1 MSTSALKWTALVL
14 MVLDHLG
21 EFFPGQIPLWFRYLG
36 RMSAPLFLF
45 CLAVG
50 MRKTRSRTRYIKRL
64 WIGSAVMGSGN
75 LLLTLLYPNAPV
87 TVSNNILSTMVVIAV
102 LIWIFESFDDN
113 YQRTDRLKRPEA
125 ALGIFA
131 AVQVLV
137 IVMSNLTLGQ
147 GKQWAR
153 FINGLIPNIV
163 FCEGSIDV
171 VLLGLILYFCMNS
184 SKRLCIGYIIY
195 CALQL
200 YSSFS
205 RSLSY
210 GQLNY
215 MVQYFYQWMM
225 IGSLP
230 LMLLY
235 NGRKGK
241 GNGKFFYFFYPAH
254 IWIFFLLSNLM
265 GKTR

>member
-1 MSTSALKWTALVL
+1 
-14 MVLDHLG
+14 
-21 EFFPGQIPLWFRYLG
+21 
-36 RMSAPLFLF
+36 
-45 CLAVG
+45 
-50 MRKTRSRTRYIKRL
+50 
-64 WIGSAVMGSGN
+64 
-75 LLLTLLYPNAPV
+75 
-87 TVSNNILSTMVVIAV
+87 MVVIAV
-102 LIWIFESFDDN
+102 LIWIFESFDDS
-113 YQRTDRLKRPEA
+113 YQQTDRLKRPEA

-153 FINGLIPNIV
+153 FVNGLIPNIV

-241 GNGKFFYFFYPAH
+241 RNGKFFYFFYPAH